1 MKEEILACAR
11 KMLGLEGE
19 EDDAMLLAACDAAMY
34 ELEGRLRAGTDKEA
48 IRALFTQAAG
58 VVALSMYIAAGGAR
72 EVRSFKAGSI
82 SAEFSD
88 MRDADSLRKAGEA
101 LLGAHLMDNDFV
113 FRSVRA

>member
-1 MKEEILACAR
+1 MKEEILASAR
-11 KMLGLEGE
+11 KMLGIEGE
-19 EDDAMLLAACDAAMY
+19 EDDALLGAACDAAIA
-34 ELEGRLRAGTDKEA
+34 ELEGRLRTGTDMES

-72 EVRSFKAGSI
+72 EVRSFKAGSL

-88 MRDADSLRKAGEA
+88 VRDADSLRKAGEA
-101 LLGAHLMDNDFV
+101 LLKAHLEDKDFI

>member
-1 MKEEILACAR
+1 
-11 KMLGLEGE
+11 
-19 EDDAMLLAACDAAMY
+19 
-34 ELEGRLRAGTDKEA
+34 
-48 IRALFTQAAG
+48 
-58 VVALSMYIAAGGAR
+58 MYIAAGGAR

-101 LLGAHLMDNDFV
+101 LLGAHLMDNEFV

>member
-1 MKEEILACAR
+1 MKEEILASAR

-19 EDDAMLLAACDAAMY
+19 DDDALLGAVCLAAQA
-34 ELEGRLRAGTDKEA
+34 ELEGRLREGTDIEG
-48 IRALFTQAAG
+48 IRELFTQAAG

-72 EVRSFKAGSI
+72 EVRSLKAGSL

-101 LLGAHLMDNDFV
+101 LLGAYLADNDFV
-113 FRSVRA
+113 FRSVRG